1 MHPLGHENY
10 STQMHFCIDLLVIL
24 VIKEIKTGKTKSSCK
39 KFRLKYFV
47 ISFSLKVKIVV
58 KDIVEAE
65 VGDDFG
71 DLGDISDDYL

>member
-1 MHPLGHENY
+1 M
-10 STQMHFCIDLLVIL
+10 LVIL

-39 KFRLKYFV
+39 KFRLKYVV
-47 ISFSLKVKIVV
+47 ICFSLKVKIVV

-65 VGDDFG
+65 VGDDFD

>member
-1 MHPLGHENY
+1 M
-10 STQMHFCIDLLVIL
+10 LVIL

-39 KFRLKYFV
+39 KIRLKYFV

-65 VGDDFG
+65 VGDDFD

>member
-1 MHPLGHENY
+1 M
-10 STQMHFCIDLLVIL
+10 
-24 VIKEIKTGKTKSSCK
+24 IKEIKTGKTKSSCK
-39 KFRLKYFV
+39 KIRLKYFV

-71 DLGDISDDYL
+71 DLGDISDNYL

>member
-1 MHPLGHENY
+1 M
-10 STQMHFCIDLLVIL
+10 
-24 VIKEIKTGKTKSSCK
+24 IKEIKTGKTKSSCK

-65 VGDDFG
+65 VGDDFD